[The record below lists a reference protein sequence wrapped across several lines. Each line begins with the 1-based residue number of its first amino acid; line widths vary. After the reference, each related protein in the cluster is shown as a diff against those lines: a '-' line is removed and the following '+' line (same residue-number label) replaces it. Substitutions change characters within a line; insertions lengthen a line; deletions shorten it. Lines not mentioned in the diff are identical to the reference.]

1 MKRFVFRLS
10 ALGTLVCVLCLAWGT
25 AFAAETNPWELTNKS
40 SLVIQ
45 KIEMT
50 PDGKTDEAQTVEQ
63 EIANG
68 QKAVIQRPGGGLM
81 RVVITHAD
89 GELVFPVVSFYEQK
103 NAKATLGMVKPN
115 VPELQFF
122 DGKDLQAAF
131 YGDNSAWG
139 IEQALGA
146 FPYAPGVTTLG
157 KAMEWGNLK
166 QDATNKQVLTG
177 IQKWENQKWK
187 LTLTFNGPD
196 VEDALLV
203 VEMRVADDGGKTFMI
218 IEDALVAHGYV
229 CFRKEP
235 DKKMLNVYEFEGE
248 GEGAGASYMNDA
260 VSAAYWKLVGEGTT
274 PSVML
279 DHYVPQGVFD
289 ALADAHKNGQKAEDA
304 LDGAD
309 GLVVSVLH
317 AKKTYT
323 ITMRT
328 ATGFAGLARK

>member
-1 MKRFVFRLS
+1 MKWFVFRLPT
-10 ALGTLVCVLCLAWGT
+10 LGTLVCVLCLAWGT

-40 SLVIQ
+40 GLVIQ

-68 QKAVIQRPGGGLM
+68 QKAVIQRPGGDLM

-89 GELVFPVVSFYEQK
+89 GELTFPIVSFYGQE

-122 DGKDLQAAF
+122 DGKDMSSAF

-139 IEQALGA
+139 IEQVLGA
-146 FPYAPGVTTLG
+146 FPYSPGVTTLG

-177 IQKWENQKWK
+177 IQEWERQKWK

-196 VEDALLV
+196 VENALLV
-203 VEMRVADDGGKTFMI
+203 VEMRVADDGGKTDVI

-248 GEGAGASYMNDA
+248 GAGSSDMNDA
-260 VSAAYWKLVGEGTT
+260 VSAAYWKLVGEGKT

-279 DHYVPQGVFD
+279 DHYVPKGLFD
-289 ALADAHKNGQKAEDA
+289 EMAETKKGGGNAADV

-309 GLVVSVLH
+309 GVVVSVLY
-317 AKKTYT
+317 AKKAYT

-328 ATGFAGLARK
+328 PSGFAALAGK